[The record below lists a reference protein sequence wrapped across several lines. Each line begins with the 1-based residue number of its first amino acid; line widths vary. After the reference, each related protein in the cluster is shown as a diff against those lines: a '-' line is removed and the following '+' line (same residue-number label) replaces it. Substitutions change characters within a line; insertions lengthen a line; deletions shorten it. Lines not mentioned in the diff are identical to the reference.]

1 VSGATALHHPQVT
14 QTKMPNAVE
23 PLGANPDDALPNV
36 QRGRLSFG
44 SFGCNRSASGRC
56 TVQIVLH
63 YAGTRFVGSAEG
75 QSSPV
80 GDMRL
85 GAEAAMQA
93 VEAFAQGTLGLEL
106 MGVKLIRAFDANVV
120 IVSCTQRAA
129 RGLKLVGCF
138 LADDDTVRGA
148 ALAVLNATN
157 RVLGNYLTT
166 R

>member
-1 VSGATALHHPQVT
+1 
-14 QTKMPNAVE
+14 MPNAVE
-23 PLGANPDDALPNV
+23 PMGASPDDALPNV

-44 SFGCNRSASGRC
+44 SFTCSRSAAGRC

-63 YAGTRFVGSAEG
+63 FAGTRYVGSAEG

-93 VEAFAQGTLGLEL
+93 VEAFAHGSLGLEL
-106 MGVKLIRAFDANVV
+106 MGVKLIRAFDANIV
-120 IVSCTQRAA
+120 IVSATQRAA
-129 RGLKLVGCF
+129 RDDQLVGCY

-166 R
+166 K